1 MRKLV
6 LLLMACSFTCAGVFA
21 QSLRIKNVFR
31 SQDVSADSDT
41 IWPKQITGT
50 DMYFEYL
57 IQGKD
62 TILRFTGKGHLSSR
76 KAGEWYKYKATI
88 TCVEVCEGI
97 KTVDG
102 LASCPKLKKVT
113 LPNGLKKINKEAFRY
128 DSNLRQ
134 INFPEGLD
142 SIFGY
147 AFYQAGSPEDS
158 LRFPASLSYIAGNCF
173 LYNKFTYVEVP
184 MKIDSFLSGASFG
197 ECHFL
202 STVILPANL
211 GYMPMNTFSGD
222 TSLRQIYNLNVHPI
236 IINEKIQRAFYR
248 LNRSKCR
255 LIVPTASVELYK
267 STPVWKDF
275 MIEAGGISVGVC
287 FNDKYKGNVY
297 GLENRFY
304 KKGEKVTL
312 RAEPYNG
319 CTFSGWK
326 CNGQLLSTANP
337 LSFTVTKDTMIQACF
352 DGEVAVREPLKPVS
366 ASVTIYPNPTGDM
379 FSVRSESQVE
389 EIVVSDLSGR
399 VLLRTERTSHADV
412 SALPQGLYLVRV
424 RTEKGSCV
432 KKLVRR

>member
-1 MRKLV
+1 MKKVFFLSW
-6 LLLMACSFTCAGVFA
+6 LMTAISGLSVA
-21 QSLRIKNVFR
+21 QPQQVKG
-31 SQDVSADSDT
+31 DSDT

-50 DMYFEYL
+50 NMYFEYF

-62 TILRFTGKGHLSSR
+62 TILRFTGKGHMGAR
-76 KAGEWYKYKATI
+76 QAPQWNKYKATV
-88 TCVEVCEGI
+88 TCIEVGEGI
-97 KTVDG
+97 QTVDG
-102 LASCPKLKKVT
+102 LAGCPKLRKLT
-113 LPNGLKKINKEAFRY
+113 LPNGLKKINSGTFQF

-134 INFPEGLD
+134 INFPNGLEY
-142 SIFGY
+142 IKTQ
-147 AFYQAGSPEDS
+147 AFDKTGLPDT
-158 LRFPASLSYIAGNCF
+158 LKLPASLLLIEGGAFMEGKNATCI
-173 LYNKFTYVEVP
+173 EVP
-184 MKIDSFLSGASFG
+184 MKIDSLPNAFYRISSLLSV
-197 ECHFL
+197 
-202 STVILPANL
+202 TLPANL
-211 GYMPMNTFSGD
+211 KFLSFGAFSED
-222 TSLRQIYNLNVHPI
+222 TLLRTIYNLKVNPV
-236 IINEKIQRAFYR
+236 IINEKLQRAFHG
-248 LNRSKCR
+248 LDRSKCR

-326 CNGQLLSTANP
+326 CNGQLLSTANS
-337 LSFTVTKDTMIQACF
+337 LNFTVTQDTMIQACF
-352 DGEVAVREPLKPVS
+352 DGEIAVREPLKTES
-366 ASVTIYPNPTGDM
+366 ASVTLYPNPTGDL
-379 FSVRSESQVE
+379 FSVHSESPVE
-389 EIVVSDLSGR
+389 EIVVIDLSGR
-399 VLLRTERTSHADV
+399 VLLRTEQTSHADV

>member
-1 MRKLV
+1 MKQLAFFV
-6 LLLMACSFTCAGVFA
+6 LIPVLGIVNA
-21 QSLRIKNVFR
+21 QQSHITSIGQLQQANG
-31 SQDVSADSDT
+31 DSDT
-41 IWPKQITGT
+41 IWPKQITGS
-50 DMYFEYL
+50 DIYFEYY

-62 TILRFTGKGHLSSR
+62 TVLRFTGKGGIWD
-76 KAGEWYKYKATI
+76 KYCPQFNQYKSTVTY
-88 TCVEVCEGI
+88 VEIGEGI
-97 KTVDG
+97 TPVGG
-102 LASCPKLKKVT
+102 LAACPRLKKVS
-113 LPNGLKKINKEAFRY
+113 LPNGLKQINKGAFEY
-128 DSNLRQ
+128 DSNLQ
-134 INFPEGLD
+134 HVIFPEGLQ
-142 SIFGY
+142 SILTNAFGRT
-147 AFYQAGSPEDS
+147 GLSDS
-158 LRFPASLSYIAGNCF
+158 LKFPVSLLFLGGNCF
-173 LYNKFTYVEVP
+173 QYCPLTFVELPLKLDTLNGGVFAFCP
-184 MKIDSFLSGASFG
+184 
-197 ECHFL
+197 FL
-202 STVILPANL
+202 STVVFPANL
-211 GYMPMNTFSGD
+211 SEIVTTSFYWD
-222 TSLRQIYNLNVHPI
+222 TLLQHIVNLNITPQI
-236 IINEKIQRAFYR
+236 IVEKPSVKAFHG
-248 LNRSKCR
+248 LDRSKCR

-432 KKLVRR
+432 RKLVRR

>member
-1 MRKLV
+1 MKQLAFFFV
-6 LLLMACSFTCAGVFA
+6 LIPVLGIVNA
-21 QSLRIKNVFR
+21 QQSHITSIGQLQQANG
-31 SQDVSADSDT
+31 DSDT

-173 LYNKFTYVEVP
+173 LYNKYTEKTLIRNPIFIKEHNDVQ
-184 MKIDSFLSGASFG
+184 SAASCKEHG
-197 ECHFL
+197 
-202 STVILPANL
+202 SP
-211 GYMPMNTFSGD
+211 PD
-222 TSLRQIYNLNVHPI
+222 R
-236 IINEKIQRAFYR
+236 
-248 LNRSKCR
+248 
-255 LIVPTASVELYK
+255 
-267 STPVWKDF
+267 
-275 MIEAGGISVGVC
+275 
-287 FNDKYKGNVY
+287 
-297 GLENRFY
+297 
-304 KKGEKVTL
+304 
-312 RAEPYNG
+312 
-319 CTFSGWK
+319 
-326 CNGQLLSTANP
+326 
-337 LSFTVTKDTMIQACF
+337 
-352 DGEVAVREPLKPVS
+352 VREDQ
-366 ASVTIYPNPTGDM
+366 AGD
-379 FSVRSESQVE
+379 R
-389 EIVVSDLSGR
+389 
-399 VLLRTERTSHADV
+399 ERHHQA
-412 SALPQGLYLVRV
+412 R
-424 RTEKGSCV
+424 
-432 KKLVRR
+432 